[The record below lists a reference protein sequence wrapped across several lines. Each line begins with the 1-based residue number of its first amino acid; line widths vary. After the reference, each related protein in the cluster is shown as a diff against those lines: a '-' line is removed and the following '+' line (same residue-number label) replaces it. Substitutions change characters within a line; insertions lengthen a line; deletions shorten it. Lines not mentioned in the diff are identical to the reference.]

1 MSTRSWIFHPIAV
14 LIISLAGGCMYGA
27 WATWQFSGDT
37 LASQYL
43 YEVPIVVPCVAF
55 ILDRFEQWRPTSI
68 MLLAVDVLVVA
79 TSILRARGYVP
90 LVSGHALFLTYAML
104 RRGSMVTRLAAA
116 LVMLEAIYLKFLVGH
131 DFVTPAGGI
140 ALAVLA
146 ALIVRRLEGR
156 GSLKP
161 KSAPAVL

>member
-1 MSTRSWIFHPIAV
+1 
-14 LIISLAGGCMYGA
+14 
-27 WATWQFSGDT
+27 
-37 LASQYL
+37 
-43 YEVPIVVPCVAF
+43 
-55 ILDRFEQWRPTSI
+55 
-68 MLLAVDVLVVA
+68 MLPAVDVLVVA

-104 RRGSMVTRLAAA
+104 RRGSLVTRLAAA
-116 LVMLEAIYLKFLVGH
+116 LVMLEVIYLKFFVWH